1 MATNFA
7 SVPVLKEAGETNK
20 DVLEAWGAQV
30 AEDESQGE

>member
-20 DVLEAWGAQV
+20 DVLEAWGAQ
-30 AEDESQGE
+30 DESQGE